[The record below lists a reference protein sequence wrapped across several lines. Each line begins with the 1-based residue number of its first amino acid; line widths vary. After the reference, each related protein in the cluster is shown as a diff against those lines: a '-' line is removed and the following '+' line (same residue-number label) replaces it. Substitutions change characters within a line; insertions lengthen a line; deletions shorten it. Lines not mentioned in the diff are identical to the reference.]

1 MSISISYPLT
11 IKSLE
16 GLLKSIVA
24 ELGKSFEISESL
36 LKTLYS
42 KSVNS
47 VITSTIGTTT
57 FTNIVNAIKNKKPLK
72 CSNGTISI
80 VAGMYKSVPADNYT
94 SFEICVMG
102 ALDGSTLQRVTFGV
116 ENLAGAMRLYKK
128 TVADI

>member
-11 IKSLE
+11 IKNLE
-16 GLLKSIVA
+16 GLLKNIVA
-24 ELGKSFEISESL
+24 ELNKSFEISESL

-42 KSVNS
+42 KSVNA
-47 VITSTIGTTT
+47 VVTSNVGTTT

-80 VAGMYKSVPADNYT
+80 VAGTYKSVTTDNYT

-116 ENLAGAMRLYKK
+116 ENLAGSMRLYKK